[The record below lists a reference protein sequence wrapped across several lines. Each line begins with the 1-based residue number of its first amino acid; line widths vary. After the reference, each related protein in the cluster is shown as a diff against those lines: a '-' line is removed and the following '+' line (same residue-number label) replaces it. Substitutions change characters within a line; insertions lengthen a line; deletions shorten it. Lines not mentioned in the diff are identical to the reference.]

1 MPKVSEEY
9 IEERRKFIMQCASNI
24 YEEKPLYKI
33 TMRDIIKE
41 TGFSQGNVYRY
52 FKSVLEIF
60 IALANQKQQ
69 PFYNRSMILE
79 IINAEESAKEKIYS
93 LFELIGAYIDHVLE
107 EIGPKMYYELSN
119 QANADLSLWQE
130 IGNKL
135 YFKEVMNDMIQ
146 QSVAYVSSEIDS
158 GRMLPEE
165 DLYNII
171 QYIGIVIDGIVNHV
185 ALQKMNHLNEI
196 NVKMMIKI
204 LADSVIQMLNIKD

>member
-24 YEEKPLYKI
+24 YEEKLLYKI
-33 TMRDIIKE
+33 TMSDIIKE
-41 TGFSQGNVYRY
+41 TGFSQGNIYRY

-69 PFYNRSMILE
+69 PFYNQSMILE
-79 IINAEESAKEKIYS
+79 IINAEESANEKIYN
-93 LFELIGAYIDHVLE
+93 LFELIGAYIEHILE

-119 QANADLSLWQE
+119 QANADLRLWQE

-135 YFKEVMNDMIQ
+135 YFKEVMNDMIY
-146 QSVAYVSSEIDS
+146 QSVAYLSREIES
-158 GRMLPEE
+158 GIMLPEE
-165 DLYNII
+165 DLDSII
-171 QYIGIVIDGIVNHV
+171 QYIGIVIDGIVNNV

-196 NVKMMIKI
+196 NVKKMIKI
-204 LADSVIQMLNIKD
+204 LADSIIQILNIKG